1 MFSEMRTV
9 GIYHGKRKGTVNKL
23 IKRCY
28 LTGEYVF
35 YATERANRPHSFK
48 IIDDSPSVPV
58 QYCPFCPQNEH
69 MTPKRIFGTED
80 NSIRIVPNKYPFIT
94 VDDESFGVHDVLID
108 TADHE
113 ERMYMFTDEH
123 MHRLMQVIKNR
134 VIELEADPRIKYVQ
148 VFKNQG
154 KDAGASQSHSHWQI
168 AALSVVPL
176 KTEHLLSVLGSYCED
191 NGKCYFCHLDF
202 GNRIIEENDMFFSY
216 MPADAKFA
224 YEMDILPKRHISSI
238 TEFTDKELE
247 SFGILLRNSVKR
259 LEGIYKGVSYNVCF
273 YSAPKDCKN
282 NKAFHFYAQI
292 FPRIGHM
299 AGFEFSTGC
308 YINSVLPEVGAEK
321 LRQVKI

>member
-1 MFSEMRTV
+1 M
-9 GIYHGKRKGTVNKL
+9 

-35 YATERANRPHSFK
+35 YAEERANRPHSFK
-48 IIDDSPSVPV
+48 IIDDTPAVPV
-58 QYCPFCPQNEH
+58 EYCPFCPQNEH
-69 MTPKRIFGTED
+69 LTPKRVFGTED
-80 NSIRIVPNKYPFIT
+80 NMIRIVPNKYPFIT
-94 VDDESFGVHDVLID
+94 VDDDSFGVHDVLID

-113 ERMYMFTDEH
+113 EK
-123 MHRLMQVIKNR
+123 MHSFSDDHIYRLMQVIKNR
-134 VIELEADPRIKYVQ
+134 ITELEADKRIKYVQ

-154 KDAGASQSHSHWQI
+154 RDAGASQSHSHWQI

-176 KTEHLLSVLGSYCED
+176 KMEHLLDVLGNYYTE
-191 NGKCYFCHLDF
+191 NKKCYFCQMDF
-202 GNRIIEENDMFFSY
+202 GNRIIEENELFFSY

-238 TEFTDKELE
+238 TDFTEEELK

-259 LEGIYKGVSYNVCF
+259 LNGVYEGVSYNVCF
-273 YSAPKDCKN
+273 YSAPRDTE
-282 NKAFHFYAQI
+282 NKECFHFYAQI

-308 YINSVLPEVGAEK
+308 YINSVLPEVGAER

>member
-1 MFSEMRTV
+1 M
-9 GIYHGKRKGTVNKL
+9 

>member
-1 MFSEMRTV
+1 M
-9 GIYHGKRKGTVNKL
+9 

-28 LTGEYVF
+28 LTGEFVF
-35 YATERANRPHSFK
+35 YATDRANRPHSFK

-58 QYCPFCPQNEH
+58 KYCPFCLENEH

-80 NSIRIVPNKYPFIT
+80 NRIRIVPNKYPFIP
-94 VDDESFGVHDVLID
+94 VGDESFGVHDVLID

-113 ERMYMFTDEH
+113 EKMWQFTDEH
-123 MHRLMQVIKNR
+123 MYALMQVIKNR
-134 VIELEADPRIKYVQ
+134 VVELEKNEKVKYVQ

-176 KTEHLLSVLGSYCED
+176 KTEHLMEVLGKFYED
-191 NGKCYFCHLDF
+191 NHKCYFCQMDF
-202 GNRIIEENDMFFSY
+202 GTRIVEENDLFLSY

-238 TEFTDKELE
+238 TEFTEEELA
-247 SFGILLRNSVKR
+247 SFGQLLRNSVKR
-259 LEGIYKGVSYNVCF
+259 LNKIYENVSYNVCF
-273 YSAPKDCKN
+273 YSAPKEMQNREC
-282 NKAFHFYAQI
+282 FHFYAQI

-308 YINSVLPEVGAEK
+308 YINSVLPEIGAQK
-321 LRQVKI
+321 LREVSLD

>member
-1 MFSEMRTV
+1 M
-9 GIYHGKRKGTVNKL
+9 

-202 GNRIIEENDMFFSY
+202 GNRIIEENDLFFSY

>member
-1 MFSEMRTV
+1 MRTV

>member
-1 MFSEMRTV
+1 M
-9 GIYHGKRKGTVNKL
+9 

-216 MPADAKFA
+216 M
-224 YEMDILPKRHISSI
+224 DILPKRHISSI

>member
-1 MFSEMRTV
+1 MIFSEMQAV
-9 GIYHGKRKGTVNKL
+9 GIYLRTEVNKV

-48 IIDDSPSVPV
+48 IIDDTPSVPR
-58 QYCPFCPQNEH
+58 QYCPFCPENEH
-69 MTPKRIFGTED
+69 MTPKRVFGTED
-80 NSIRIVPNKYPFIT
+80 NTIRIVPNKYPFIT

-113 ERMYMFTDEH
+113 EKMYQFTDEH
-123 MHRLMQVIKNR
+123 MHRLMQVIKMR
-134 VIELEADPRIKYVQ
+134 TLELEADPRIKYVQ

-154 KDAGASQSHSHWQI
+154 RDAGASQSHSHWQI

-176 KTEHLLSVLGSYCED
+176 KMEHLLDVLGNYYKD
-191 NGKCYFCHLDF
+191 NGKCYFCHMDF
-202 GNRIIEENDMFFSY
+202 GTRIIEENEHFFSY

-238 TEFTDKELE
+238 TEFTDEELK
-247 SFGILLRNSVKR
+247 SFGVLLRNSVKR
-259 LEGIYKGVSYNVCF
+259 LDGVYGGVSYNVCF
-273 YSAPKDCKN
+273 YSAPKDTKN
-282 NKAFHFYAQI
+282 KECFHFYAQI

-321 LRQVKI
+321 LREIEI

>member
-1 MFSEMRTV
+1 M
-9 GIYHGKRKGTVNKL
+9 

-191 NGKCYFCHLDF
+191 N
-202 GNRIIEENDMFFSY
+202 RIIEENDMFFSY

>member
-1 MFSEMRTV
+1 M
-9 GIYHGKRKGTVNKL
+9 

-176 KTEHLLSVLGSYCED
+176 KTEHLLSVLGSYYED

-202 GNRIIEENDMFFSY
+202 GNRIIEENDLFFSY

>member
-1 MFSEMRTV
+1 M
-9 GIYHGKRKGTVNKL
+9 

-35 YATERANRPHSFK
+35 YATERAKRPHSFK
-48 IIDDSPSVPV
+48 MIDDTPSVPV
-58 QYCPFCPQNEH
+58 KYCPFCAQNKD
-69 MTPKRIFGTED
+69 MTPPEIFSTKDG
-80 NSIRIVPNKYPFIT
+80 SIRIVPNKYPFIT
-94 VDDESFGVHDVLID
+94 IDDESFGVHDVLID
-108 TADHE
+108 TAEHE
-113 ERMYMFTDEH
+113 EKMWQFNDEH
-123 MHRLMQVIKNR
+123 MHTLMQVIQKR
-134 VIELEADPRIKYVQ
+134 TLDLEGDDRISYVQ

-154 KDAGASQSHSHWQI
+154 RDAGASQSHSHWQI

-176 KTEHLLSVLGSYCED
+176 KMEHLLGVLGNYYNEH
-191 NGKCYFCHLDF
+191 GECYFCHLDF
-202 GNRIIEENDMFFSY
+202 GNRIIEENEHFFSY

-238 TEFTDKELE
+238 TDFTDEELK

-259 LEGIYKGVSYNVCF
+259 LNGIYEGVSYNVCF
-273 YSAPKDCKN
+273 YSAPKATQ
-282 NKAFHFYAQI
+282 NKECFHFYAQI

-321 LRQVKI
+321 LRAVKL